1 VEWLQPLGGVSGR
14 RGEYGA
20 VTDRKLALILALQKN
35 RGELDADA
43 LKRLLASVR
52 A

>member
-1 VEWLQPLGGVSGR
+1 VIGR
-14 RGEYGA
+14 DGEYGH
-20 VTDRKLALILALQKN
+20 VTGRRLALILALQKN

-43 LKRLLASVR
+43 LKKLLASLR